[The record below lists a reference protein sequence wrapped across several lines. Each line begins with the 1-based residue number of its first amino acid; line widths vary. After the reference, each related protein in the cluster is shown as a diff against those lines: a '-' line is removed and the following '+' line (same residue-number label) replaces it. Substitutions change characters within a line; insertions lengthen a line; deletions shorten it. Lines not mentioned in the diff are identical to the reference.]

1 MPTYQGFLIEAPAQT
16 KRIPRKCVVLSGATL
31 GDKVSKKDGQLIEAP
46 AYTKRVPRRC
56 VLLSGAIL
64 GDKKS
69 ADGSAKQ
76 GMIIEAPAYSKRLP
90 RRCIVLSGALMSDK
104 PDEYIKITQKP
115 GFKVRPFVLD
125 DSGGV
130 VHVLVATPT
139 HVYRA
144 QDCTLNIDRSS
155 IDNVSYTVL
164 VNGVQAIKGD
174 SIAKNFNIV
183 LANSAL
189 TYGTN
194 AVKVD
199 LLYKDGTT
207 DSVSAVIVKEKPQRV
222 QVERTFHSYDGGY
235 VMNGTMAINDSV
247 VTNTTGSMTT
257 TSYTSVNLN
266 RYAGINRVVLNGV
279 GPSALFSFD
288 GRVTWQSY
296 SAGKWTTVAPTMAN
310 AVPQGVVNSMGAA
323 DWAKAFTATQLDIMV
338 FLGSAAYSLKTINI
352 ELPENT
358 GPRISA
364 SLTSKT
370 ITRTPVVLSATITD
384 VDGDNISYNV
394 QINGVDV
401 IPWTSLAVGPASVT
415 LPITPAMLKLGSNV
429 VQIFAKDDTDYEKG
443 PYTVSSLPLYVDYIN
458 NNPCATVILTKKG
471 LQAALD
477 DVDHDMAD
485 ARVYLNSH
493 VIREY
498 GGYRPTPFV
507 ITETF
512 PRAYIEYGKIN
523 TVWIEVKDSFGG
535 ENYWEGE
542 FIGDYDNLI
551 FLDANGAILSDDSG
565 ATIKIADLG
574 LQESGATTKGHLLKV
589 HNSTLDVATGFTIS
603 QKAKLTTDMKF
614 SATPQGP
621 YYSTLPLPS
630 MNPGDT
636 YNFYVE
642 VTTDPAATLP
652 ESVHIEVK

>member
-1 MPTYQGFLIEAPAQT
+1 MATYQGILIEAPTQT
-16 KRIPRKCVVLSGATL
+16 RRVPRRCVVLSGTFPGDKISKKDGMVVESPAYSLRIPRKCVVLSGMTL
-31 GDKVSKKDGQLIEAP
+31 GSKPSTEGTVKQGIVIEAP
-46 AYTKRVPRRC
+46 
-56 VLLSGAIL
+56 
-64 GDKKS
+64 
-69 ADGSAKQ
+69 Q
-76 GMIIEAPAYSKRLP
+76 YSRRLP
-90 RRCIVLSGALMSDK
+90 RRCVVLSGALMSDK
-104 PDEYIKITQKP
+104 PDEYIKVTQRP

-125 DSGGV
+125 DTGGV
-130 VHVLVATPT
+130 VHVLMANPT

-155 IDNVSYTVL
+155 IDSVSYTVL
-164 VNGVQAIKGD
+164 VNGTQALKGD
-174 SIAKNFNIV
+174 SVAKNFNIV
-183 LANSAL
+183 LASTAL
-189 TYGTN
+189 AYGTN

-207 DSVSAVIVKEKPQRV
+207 DSVSAVVVKEKPQRI
-222 QVERTFHSYDGGY
+222 QVERTIHSYDGGY
-235 VMNGTMAINDSV
+235 TMLGTMAMNDSLITQSSGTLV
-247 VTNTTGSMTT
+247 TTNTTSI
-257 TSYTSVNLN
+257 NLSK
-266 RYAGINRVVLNGV
+266 YAGINRVTLNGI

-288 GRVTWQSY
+288 GRLTWQSY
-296 SAGKWTTVAPTMAN
+296 ASGKWTTVTPTAAN
-310 AVPQGVVNSMGAA
+310 AIPQGTVNSMVAA
-323 DWAKAFTATQLDIMV
+323 DWAKAFSQTQLDIMV
-338 FLGSAAYSLKTINI
+338 FLGSTANTLKTIVVD
-352 ELPENT
+352 LPENT

-364 SLTSKT
+364 SLTAKT
-370 ITRTPVVLSATITD
+370 ITRTPVLLSATIND

-443 PYTVSSLPLYVDYIN
+443 PYTISSLPLYVDYIN

-471 LQAALD
+471 LQATID